1 MAIIYSYP
9 TATPKVSDLLVISN
23 GSKKTK
29 SASISSI
36 IDLINTGL
44 LPGVG
49 TVTSIGVSAPS
60 AFTVTNSPI
69 TSTGTII
76 ITGAGTAG
84 QYIDGTGALQSSAN
98 QALDTTSSVTFSTI
112 TGNGAAITNIDKY
125 TTAQVDG
132 FLALKANQATT
143 YTTTQVDGF
152 LALKA
157 NQATTYT
164 KTEADALFSSGF
176 VSAITPSS
184 PAPTQ
189 NGLYSCSAPGT
200 YTNFGGQVVSLT
212 NQVVSIAVGGTQN
225 TFTQVVSAVGNTVAA
240 TLDAIQNSTALFSGR
255 AIYRNIRYKANLL
268 VGTNLFN
275 INDSEIAIGSFVN
288 SNGDLSPNATYNT
301 TGYIPISPSTQ
312 HVMSYRHGIAYYD
325 ENKTFISF
333 SASGGPN
340 PTTSPAGA
348 YYIRCTVLA
357 STEWSEFQ
365 LQLGAVETP
374 FEPYSLK
381 VDPNELDL
389 TELATK
395 EDYVKASRTSNLID
409 PRELIDGSFLSST
422 GVINSNSSYKLTGF
436 IPFKQADVNIVSSLF
451 TVSGGAYSAFYDEN
465 KVFISSFQNSLATWA
480 SNVAYVRF
488 SGNNAGPVFYA
499 NVGTVLTTDLY
510 NELKDLVNNESIV
523 DNSISTAKIQDNAVT
538 SAKIINEAVSP
549 TKTNFFEIGTNKFNI
564 NDSDIAIDYYVSY
577 AYGNLVSNTSYNAT
591 GFIPILGDTQYIAS
605 YNHQRAWYDE
615 NKVYISGINSGVS
628 GVMTSPTNAKFIRCT
643 VSKAEWDYFQ
653 LNEGN
658 TLLPYASY
666 GLFIKPEYISGSE
679 DSFFPRLALPRKM
692 HVLLNNENSVY
703 HKNYIERW
711 NPYQFAI
718 DGSGTNWAYFERYFR
733 LNNASAGNLTIK
745 ASNAVTLI
753 EQSTNTL
760 TTVSGDPATDNG
772 TKILN
777 VIGDSFTYNGAWY
790 LKTDSLCPNLSFVG
804 IRKSYST
811 PGASSIKAEGRGGW
825 TVSKYMTDLTGSAT
839 DSHSPFLQ
847 PVDPYKYYGNTL
859 FWEAVEA
866 GTTGYGINGFTDT
879 ATAIGF
885 DSNGFKS
892 NPQANDVMYNGTSSI
907 YQKYNG
913 TSWET
918 ITEATLGFTFNY
930 TKYLSTWN
938 VSMPDYVPILLGTN
952 DFRSSMPTDAFLA
965 SWKANFDT
973 IFQSILAAGVAN
985 GKTVRVAMCTP
996 TTQNES
1002 ANNSTSVN
1010 PIFHT
1015 ANVWKARNYI
1025 FETFDTDIYLNQGL
1039 DVVDTGSSLDG
1050 DFGFTMSEIKPFE
1063 DYTGTDR
1070 ELYSSNTPHP
1080 STEGYGQLGVR
1091 LAGYIQATR

>member
-1 MAIIYSYP
+1 MSTIKINELATTDIALTDFIAKADANGLMTKNTIEKLSTFFETVGEVGFKGSVLIADDPTEDGWYLAGETGTFTNIGGLVALSESVTIFVISDNDTTYSKIDIPLTLPFDSVP
-9 TATPKVSDLLVISN
+9 TA
-23 GSKKTK
+23 GSTNAVK
-29 SASISSI
+29 S
-36 IDLINTGL
+36 G
-44 LPGVG
+44 GV
-49 TVTSIGVSAPS
+49 
-60 AFTVTNSPI
+60 F
-69 TSTGTII
+69 
-76 ITGAGTAG
+76 
-84 QYIDGTGALQSSAN
+84 
-98 QALDTTSSVTFSTI
+98 
-112 TGNGAAITNIDKY
+112 NIDK
-125 TTAQVDG
+125 
-132 FLALKANQATT
+132 
-143 YTTTQVDGF
+143 
-152 LALKA
+152 
-157 NQATTYT
+157 
-164 KTEADALFSSGF
+164 
-176 VSAITPSS
+176 
-184 PAPTQ
+184 
-189 NGLYSCSAPGT
+189 
-200 YTNFGGQVVSLT
+200 
-212 NQVVSIAVGGTQN
+212 
-225 TFTQVVSAVGNTVAA
+225 
-240 TLDAIQNSTALFSGR
+240 
-255 AIYRNIRYKANLL
+255 YKANLL

-275 INDSEIAIGSFVN
+275 INDSEVVIGKFIS
-288 SNGDLSPNATYNT
+288 SSGLLIENATYNV
-301 TGYIPISPSTQ
+301 TGYIPILPSTEY
-312 HVMSYRHGIAYYD
+312 VMSYRHNIAYYD
-325 ENKTFISF
+325 ANLNFVSY
-333 SASGGPN
+333 SAIGGAN
-340 PTTSPAGA
+340 PLTSPSGA
-348 YYIRCTVLA
+348 YYIRCTVEA
-357 STEWSEFQ
+357 ATQWGEFQ
-365 LQLGAVETP
+365 LQLGTVETP

-389 TELATK
+389 TALATK
-395 EDYVKASRTSNLID
+395 EDYVKASKTNNLIN
-409 PRELIDGSFLSST
+409 PKELIDGSYLNSS
-422 GVINSNSSYKLTGF
+422 GVISSNPSYKLTGF
-436 IPFKQADVNIVSSLF
+436 IPFNQSDVNIVSSLF
-451 TVSGGAYSAFYDEN
+451 TISGSAYSAFYDED
-465 KVFISSFQNSLATWA
+465 KTFISSFQNSLATWS

-488 SGNNAGPVFYA
+488 SGNNVGPTFYA

-523 DNSISTAKIQDNAVT
+523 DNAISTDKIQEDSITNG
-538 SAKIINEAVSP
+538 KIIEEAVSP
-549 TKTNFFEIGTNKFNI
+549 DKTNFFEIGTNKFNI

-591 GFIPILGDTQYIAS
+591 GFIPILGDSEYIAS

-628 GVMTSPTNAKFIRCT
+628 GVMTSPTNARFIRCT

-658 TLLPYASY
+658 TLLPYATY
-666 GLFIKPEYISGSE
+666 GLFIKSEYISGSE

-692 HVLLNNENSVY
+692 HVLLDNENSIY

-718 DGSGTNWAYFERYFR
+718 DGSGTSWGYYERYFR
-733 LNNASAGNLTIK
+733 LNDSSAGDLTINSSD
-745 ASNAVTLI
+745 AITLTQ
-753 EQSTNTL
+753 QSTNTI
-760 TTVSGDPATDNG
+760 TTVSGNPTTDNG
-772 TKILN
+772 TKIVN

-804 IRKSYST
+804 IRKSYNT
-811 PGASSIKAEGRGGW
+811 PEVSNIKAEGRGGW
-825 TVSKYMTDLTGSAT
+825 TVSNYMSELTGSAT
-839 DSHSPFLQ
+839 GSHSPFLH
-847 PVDPYKYYGNTL
+847 PIDPYKYYGNTL

-866 GTTGYGINGFTDT
+866 GTTGYGIDGFTDI
-879 ATAIGF
+879 ATSIGF

-892 NPQANDVMYNGTSSI
+892 SPQTDDVMYNGTSSN
-907 YQKYNG
+907 YERYNG

-965 SWKANFDT
+965 SWKSNFDT
-973 IFQSILAAGVAN
+973 IFQSILAAGVSN

-996 TTQNES
+996 TTQNQS
-1002 ANNSTSVN
+1002 ANNSTSAN

-1025 FETFDTDIYLNQGL
+1025 FETFDTDSYLNQGL

-1063 DYTGTDR
+1063 DYAGTDR

>member
-1 MAIIYSYP
+1 MARISSYP
-9 TATPKVSDLLVISN
+9 VVTPKTIDTLIISQGYDIDADEPIEGNPTGSVTIGSVINLL
-23 GSKKTK
+23 
-29 SASISSI
+29 
-36 IDLINTGL
+36 NTGV
-44 LPGVG
+44 LPGTG
-49 TVTSIGVSAPS
+49 TVTSLGVSMPS
-60 AFTVTNSPI
+60 AFTVSDSPV
-69 TSTGTII
+69 TSAGVINVTGS
-76 ITGAGTAG
+76 GAST
-84 QYIDGTGALQSSAN
+84 QYIDGTGSLQLSPN
-98 QALDTTSSVTFSTI
+98 QLLNTTNSVTFNSI
-112 TGNGAAITNIDKY
+112 TGNGANITNIDKY
-125 TTAQVDG
+125 TTSYIDT
-132 FLALKANQATT
+132 NI
-143 YTTTQVDGF
+143 
-152 LALKA
+152 
-157 NQATTYT
+157 YT
-164 KTEADALFSSGF
+164 KTQADALFSSGF

-200 YTNFGGQVVSLT
+200 YTNFGGEVVSLT

-240 TLDAIQNSTALFSGR
+240 TLDAIRNSTALFSGR

-288 SNGDLSPNATYNT
+288 SSGGLSPNAIYNT

-312 HVMSYRHGIAYYD
+312 HVMSYRHHIAYYD
-325 ENKTFISF
+325 ENKAFISF

-357 STEWSEFQ
+357 STEWTEFQ
-365 LQLGAVETP
+365 FQLGAVETV
-374 FEPYSLK
+374 FEPYSVK

-389 TELATK
+389 TALATK

-409 PRELIDGSFLSST
+409 PSEIIDGSFLSST
-422 GVINSNSSYKLTGF
+422 GVISSNSSYKLTGF

-451 TVSGGAYSAFYDEN
+451 TVGGGAYSAFYDEN

-488 SGNNAGPVFYA
+488 SGNNAGSVFYA

-523 DNSISTAKIQDNAVT
+523 DNSISTANIQDNAVT
-538 SAKIINEAVSP
+538 SAKIQNNAVTNAKIINEAVSP
-549 TKTNFFEIGTNKFNI
+549 AKTNFFQAGTNKFNI
-564 NDSDIAIDYYVSY
+564 NDPEIAIDFYV
-577 AYGNLVSNTSYNAT
+577 AYNTGVLASNTSYNAT
-591 GFIPILGDTQYIAS
+591 GFIPVLGSSEYIVS
-605 YNHQRAWYDE
+605 YDHQRAWYDE
-615 NKVYISGINSGVS
+615 NKVYISGINSGVT
-628 GVMTSPTNAKFIRCT
+628 GVMTSPANARYIRCS
-643 VSKAEWDYFQ
+643 VIKSEWNYFQ
-653 LNEGN
+653 LNEGT
-658 TLLPYASY
+658 TLLAYAAY
-666 GLFIKPEYISGSE
+666 GIFIKSQYI
-679 DSFFPRLALPRKM
+679 DTAALAFFPRLALPRKM

-733 LNNASAGNLTIK
+733 LNSASAGNLTIK
-745 ASNAVTLI
+745 ASNAVTLT

-859 FWEAVEA
+859 FWEAVGA

-892 NPQANDVMYNGTSSI
+892 NPQANDVMYNGTNSI

-938 VSMPDYVPILLGTN
+938 VPMPDYVPILLGTN
-952 DFRSSMPTDAFLA
+952 DFRNSMPTDAFLA
-965 SWKANFDT
+965 AWKVSFDI

-1002 ANNSTSVN
+1002 ANNSTSAN
-1010 PIFHT
+1010 PLFHT
-1015 ANVWKARNYI
+1015 ANVWKARNYM
-1025 FETFDTDIYLNQGL
+1025 FETFDIDSYLNQGL
-1039 DVVDTGSSLDG
+1039 DIVDTGSSLDG
-1050 DFGFTMSEIKPFE
+1050 EFGFDTSEIKPFA
-1063 DYTGTDR
+1063 DFTGTAR

-1080 STEGYGQLGVR
+1080 STQGYGQLGVR